1 MRHLIMVLALIL
13 AFGICSADWE
23 LRRDDL
29 NKDRP
34 PIVEGVV
41 SIKIG
46 EPGLI
51 FPRYLNEL
59 GVKSIQVRF
68 KDIGGVQ
75 KKLSV
80 IWTGGSQGTDKFAV
94 FVDGVAAGES
104 KTIESER
111 LPYMWHRES
120 FPVKLG
126 TGEEHVLEIKAIPEF
141 PSAIEL
147 AGVHLGSPGMIPYQ
161 PLCYESAGSLER
173 YEKLL
178 GEKGTVI
185 QQSHVWVFAPQK
197 NAVEAK
203 TLAALLEKAYAAM
216 KAEYDADL
224 MFKFSVEHYPPG
236 TERGWGGI
244 SGAGTIGYTTESLER
259 FKQLGTT
266 DVRGFAGYV
275 EEMCHAFASQ
285 NGCAGT
291 YEALGVAVSEEVGRK
306 LVTPAVA
313 DAFWLPEHRKWN
325 ETQQAYLAAGRK
337 NPDTNKYPNRVLY
350 TRILNAL
357 FLKLHNEYGARM
369 WLDFFAELRR
379 QDYPLHRAK
388 DTERMKAYV
397 DIFSALFKR
406 DMRKEFT
413 DFGIDLDADPPWG
426 WQTRG

>member
-1 MRHLIMVLALIL
+1 MRLLILVLIL
-13 AFGICSADWE
+13 AAQTCHADWE

-34 PIVEGVV
+34 PINDGAISLTIGDPGV
-41 SIKIG
+41 
-46 EPGLI
+46 L

-59 GVKSIQVRF
+59 GVKSIQIHF
-68 KDIGGVQ
+68 KDTGGARR
-75 KKLSV
+75 KLSV
-80 IWTGGSQGTDKFAV
+80 VWTGGSQGKDKFAV
-94 FVDGVAAGES
+94 VVDGVPAGES
-104 KTIESER
+104 KTIESDR
-111 LPYMWHRES
+111 QPYVWHRDS
-120 FPVKLG
+120 FLVKLG
-126 TGEEHVLEIKAIPEF
+126 TGEEHVIEIRSIPEF

-147 AGVHLGSPGMIPYQ
+147 AGIQLASPESADYQ

-178 GEKGTVI
+178 GEEGTVI
-185 QQSHVWVFAPQK
+185 QSAHLWVFAPEE

-203 TLAALLEKAYAAM
+203 ALAAFLEKAYAAM
-216 KAEYDADL
+216 KFEYGADL
-224 MFKFSVEHYPPG
+224 MLKFSVEHYPPG

-244 SGAGTIGYTTESLER
+244 SGAGTIGYTTESLKR
-259 FKQLGTT
+259 FKELGTT
-266 DVRGFAGYV
+266 DVRAFAGYV

-291 YEALGVAVSEEVGRK
+291 YEALGVAVSEEVARR
-306 LVTPAVA
+306 LVAPAVA
-313 DAFWLPEHRKWN
+313 DAFWLPEHKQWK

-337 NPDTNKYPNRVLY
+337 NPDKEKHPNRVLY

-357 FLKLHNEYGARM
+357 FLKLRNEYGERM
-369 WLDFFAELRR
+369 WPDFFAELRQ
-379 QDYPLHRAK
+379 QDFPLHRAK
-388 DTERMKAYV
+388 DTERMKVYA
-397 DIFSALFKR
+397 DIFSAIFKR